1 MWADE
6 GDILAKLQNTA
17 GNGYATRT
25 TKTDTYNVSWV
36 LSGTNSGTWGSN
48 SNQKGNVKPTAA
60 DLPVVK
66 GVTSDATTNTQY
78 HYFYYTTTAVSNVGS
93 VEFSF
98 TATNDA
104 NTNCNLYLVMGD
116 EKSASGGD
124 AYTQVPLASTSTTAQ
139 GASISAGGTYTFTFA
154 STQTSAK
161 YYGLVIKVAN
171 NSYKRFASASLTLK
185 EGSTTVAG
193 TTDAPTITGTT
204 PFLNST
210 TVTISNASTA
220 DGASIYY
227 TLDGSDPTTTT
238 SSTCFEYTAPFSID
252 ATTTVKAIA
261 KKSTDTNASSV
272 VEKTFTKLT
281 PMTVAQAITA
291 TTALTGNN
299 TLDDQYVTGVVSEIE
314 SVSPDKNGKIKYY
327 ISDNGRTTEQ
337 LYVFNGKGLNNTAF
351 NSISD
356 LELGDVV
363 VVFGQLKMYNSAP
376 EINDGNYIVY
386 KAQNPAPSFSL
397 DVTEKSLDAYTHETV
412 DVTLTTNTDGTVSC
426 VSSNEDVAT
435 VALKSAG
442 VYTITAQSEGTATIT
457 IKSTP
462 SANFKPAS
470 ATVSITVTDNRA
482 DAGISFDEDEIE
494 KTWGDSFTGQELN
507 NTNSLAVTYSST
519 DETVATVSSTGA
531 VEILKAG
538 STTIKATFA
547 GNATYKAAIASYTL
561 TVAKAEPNL
570 SFSQTNFQVPLNDN
584 SFVAP
589 TLNNPNNLTVG
600 YSSNNES
607 VALVDENT
615 GEIVLETSAVGSATI
630 TAYFAGNDKF
640 KGGNAQY
647 TIDVYD
653 PNVKGSRNNPYTV
666 ADVKNGTATGNNI
679 YVIGY
684 IVGNYN
690 STAPVNPATADTN
703 LALADASTETSGGN
717 TIPVELPKGTFRTN
731 WGPMTNDVIGYKVM
745 IKGNKDTYFST
756 NGIKGV
762 SEIAAVTVPVSV
774 TSIGLATFA
783 SNNKLDF
790 TNVENL
796 EAYIAKENGDK
807 VELTKVNK
815 VAAGTGVLLRA
826 KNEATTF
833 EVPVT
838 TDDADDATGNLFVRG
853 TGAAVAT
860 TDATYT
866 NYILSTKGGVP
877 GFYHANGNTV
887 AKNRAYL
894 HTSVSAARIDLS
906 FDELTGINEVK
917 NQKEA
922 VEGIFDLQGRKVAQ
936 PAKGLYIVNGKKVVI
951 K

>member
-1 MWADE
+1 MKKLFLRTMLLLCALVGSIPSVWANEWSYTFNASSGISAGSKTLNSISWTIAHDSDYE
-6 GDILAKLQNTA
+6 NNEATGFHVGSSSKTVSYLQLSTSGISGVISKIVVRAK
-17 GNGYATRT
+17 GNGT
-25 TKTDTYNVSWV
+25 
-36 LSGTNSGTWGSN
+36 
-48 SNQKGNVKPTAA
+48 
-60 DLPVVK
+60 
-66 GVTSDATTNTQY
+66 
-78 HYFYYTTTAVSNVGS
+78 
-93 VEFSF
+93 
-98 TATNDA
+98 
-104 NTNCNLYLVMGD
+104 
-116 EKSASGGD
+116 GG
-124 AYTQVPLASTSTTAQ
+124 
-139 GASISAGGTYTFTFA
+139 SISASVNGTAYTAKDNNNSITNAFQDFEFSGSLSGAIVIRLSYSSAVKKNFYVQSIAVTYTPA
-154 STQTSAK
+154 A
-161 YYGLVIKVAN
+161 
-171 NSYKRFASASLTLK
+171 
-185 EGSTTVAG
+185 AG
-193 TTDAPTITGTT
+193 TTSAPAISGTT
-204 PFLNST
+204 PFLGST
-210 TVTISNASTA
+210 TVTITNDTNA

-238 SSTCFEYTAPFSID
+238 SSTCFAYTAPFSID

-272 VEKTFTKLT
+272 VSKTFTKITPLT
-281 PMTVAQAITA
+281 VSEALAAIDG
-291 TTALTGNN
+291 LSNN
-299 TLDDQYVTGVVSEIE
+299 GTINDQYVSGVV
-314 SVSPDKNGKIKYY
+314 VSITNVEPDNGTIKYY
-327 ISDNGRTTEQ
+327 ISDDGSANNQ
-337 LYVFNGKGLNNTAF
+337 LYVYKGKGLNNADFT
-351 NSISD
+351 NVS
-356 LELGDVV
+356 ELQIGDEVV
-363 VVFGQLKMYNSAP
+363 IFGQLKKFNTTP
-376 EINDGNYIVY
+376 EINEGNYLISQTH
-386 KAQNPAPSFSL
+386 KPAPSFTL
-397 DVTEKSLDAYTHETV
+397 DITEKSLDAYTHETV
-412 DVTLTTNTDGTVSC
+412 DVTLTTNTDGVVSYE
-426 VSSNEDVAT
+426 SSNTDVAT
-435 VALKSAG
+435 VAQKSAG
-442 VYTITAQSEGTATIT
+442 VYTITAQSAGTATIT
-457 IKSTP
+457 IKSAT
-462 SANFKPAS
+462 SANYAPAS
-470 ATVSITVTDNRA
+470 ATVAVTVTDTRSEA
-482 DAGISFDEDEIE
+482 EISFDETAVA
-494 KTWGDSFTGQELN
+494 KTWGDAFAGQTL
-507 NTNSLAVTYSST
+507 TNPHSLDVAYSST

-640 KGGNAQY
+640 KGGHAEY

-653 PNVKGSRNNPYTV
+653 PNVKGSRNNPYSV
-666 ADVKNGTATGNNI
+666 ADIIALNPTSTSAAAATDVYVK
-679 YVIGY
+679 GY
-684 IVGNYN
+684 IAGCVN
-690 STAPVNPATADTN
+690 SSTGALITTSSSFVNSN
-703 LALADASTETSGGN
+703 LALVDDPDNTDEHISVQLVSGSN
-717 TIPVELPKGTFRTN
+717 RTN
-731 WGPMTNDVIGYKVM
+731 YNVVNHPELIGTIQILIKADVFKYCGVPGLKNLDEV
-745 IKGNKDTYFST
+745 SV
-756 NGIKGV
+756 V
-762 SEIAAVTVPVSV
+762 SERVKV

-826 KNEATTF
+826 KNDATTF

-860 TDATYT
+860 TDGSYT
-866 NYILSTKGGVP
+866 NYILSTKSGVV
-877 GFYHANGNTV
+877 GFYHANNNIV
-887 AKNRAYL
+887 AVNRAYL

-906 FDELTGINEVK
+906 FDELTGINEMK

>member
-1 MWADE
+1 MLLLCALVGSIPSVWANEWSYTFNASSGISAGSKTLNSISWTIAHDSDYE
-6 GDILAKLQNTA
+6 NNEATGFHVGSSSKTVSYLQLSTSGISGVISKIVVRAK
-17 GNGYATRT
+17 GNGT
-25 TKTDTYNVSWV
+25 
-36 LSGTNSGTWGSN
+36 
-48 SNQKGNVKPTAA
+48 
-60 DLPVVK
+60 
-66 GVTSDATTNTQY
+66 
-78 HYFYYTTTAVSNVGS
+78 
-93 VEFSF
+93 
-98 TATNDA
+98 
-104 NTNCNLYLVMGD
+104 
-116 EKSASGGD
+116 GG
-124 AYTQVPLASTSTTAQ
+124 
-139 GASISAGGTYTFTFA
+139 SISASVNGTAYTAKDNNNSITNAFQDFEFSGSLSGAIVIRLSYSSAVKKNFYVQSIAVTYTPA
-154 STQTSAK
+154 A
-161 YYGLVIKVAN
+161 
-171 NSYKRFASASLTLK
+171 
-185 EGSTTVAG
+185 AG
-193 TTDAPTITGTT
+193 TTSAPAISGTT
-204 PFLNST
+204 PFLGST
-210 TVTISNASTA
+210 TVTITNDTNA

-238 SSTCFEYTAPFSID
+238 SSTCFAYTAPFSID

-272 VEKTFTKLT
+272 VSKTFTKITPLT
-281 PMTVAQAITA
+281 VSEALAAIDG
-291 TTALTGNN
+291 LSNN
-299 TLDDQYVTGVVSEIE
+299 GTINDQYVSGVV
-314 SVSPDKNGKIKYY
+314 VSITNVEPDNGTIKYY
-327 ISDNGRTTEQ
+327 ISDDGSANNQ
-337 LYVFNGKGLNNTAF
+337 LYVYKGKGLNNADFT
-351 NSISD
+351 NVS
-356 LELGDVV
+356 ELQIGDEVV
-363 VVFGQLKMYNSAP
+363 IFGQLKKFNTTP
-376 EINDGNYIVY
+376 EINEGNYLISQTH
-386 KAQNPAPSFSL
+386 KPAPSFTL
-397 DVTEKSLDAYTHETV
+397 DITEKSLDAYTHETV
-412 DVTLTTNTDGTVSC
+412 DVTLTTNTDGVVSYE
-426 VSSNEDVAT
+426 SSNTDVAT
-435 VALKSAG
+435 VAQKSAG
-442 VYTITAQSEGTATIT
+442 VYTITAQSAGTATIT
-457 IKSTP
+457 IKSAT
-462 SANFKPAS
+462 SANYAPAS
-470 ATVSITVTDNRA
+470 ATVAVTVTDTRSEA
-482 DAGISFDEDEIE
+482 EISFDETAVA
-494 KTWGDSFTGQELN
+494 KTWGDAFAGQTL
-507 NTNSLAVTYSST
+507 TNPHSLDVAYSST

-640 KGGNAQY
+640 KGGHAEY

-653 PNVKGSRNNPYTV
+653 PNVKGSRNNPYSV
-666 ADVKNGTATGNNI
+666 ADIIALNPTSTSAAAATDVYVK
-679 YVIGY
+679 GY
-684 IVGNYN
+684 IAGCVN
-690 STAPVNPATADTN
+690 SSTGALITTSSSFVNSN
-703 LALADASTETSGGN
+703 LALVDDPDNTDEHISVQLVSGSN
-717 TIPVELPKGTFRTN
+717 RTN
-731 WGPMTNDVIGYKVM
+731 YNVVNHPELIGTIQILIKADVFKYCGVPGLKNLDEV
-745 IKGNKDTYFST
+745 SV
-756 NGIKGV
+756 V
-762 SEIAAVTVPVSV
+762 SERVKV

-826 KNEATTF
+826 KNDATTF

-860 TDATYT
+860 TDGSYT
-866 NYILSTKGGVP
+866 NYILSTKSGVV
-877 GFYHANGNTV
+877 GFYHANNNIV
-887 AKNRAYL
+887 AVNRAYL

-906 FDELTGINEVK
+906 FDELTGINEMK

>member
-1 MWADE
+1 MLLLCALVGSVPSVWADTYTKITSASDLE
-6 GDILAKLQNTA
+6 VGAEYLIVNTA
-17 GNGYATRT
+17 GTYAA
-25 TKTDTYNVSWV
+25 
-36 LSGTNSGTWGSN
+36 G
-48 SNQKGNVKPTAA
+48 A
-60 DLPVVK
+60 
-66 GVTSDATTNTQY
+66 
-78 HYFYYTTTAVSNVGS
+78 
-93 VEFSF
+93 
-98 TATNDA
+98 
-104 NTNCNLYLVMGD
+104 
-116 EKSASGGD
+116 
-124 AYTQVPLASTSTTAQ
+124 TSTTSTKYATTVAVTVS
-139 GASISAGGTYTFTFA
+139 GSTITNPNSNVAVYTLGGNATDGWTFYSSKDSKYLYWTSGNSLNVNASVS
-154 STQTSAK
+154 
-161 YYGLVIKVAN
+161 N
-171 NSYKRFASASLTLK
+171 NSRWGVTISNGSATISNKATTTRIIRFNSDRFACYTSTTGTLVSLYK
-185 EGSTTVAG
+185 KQTTVAG
-193 TTDAPTITGTT
+193 TTAAPTISGAT
-204 PFLNST
+204 PFVGT
-210 TVTISNASTA
+210 ATVTITNNSSA

-227 TLDGSDPTTTT
+227 TLDGSDPTTST
-238 SSTCFEYTAPFSID
+238 SSTCFAYSAPFSID

-272 VEKTFTKLT
+272 VSKTFTKIT
-281 PMTVAQAITA
+281 PITVAQALTA
-291 TTALTGNN
+291 IDALDDNGTIN
-299 TLDDQYVTGVVSEIE
+299 DQYVSGVVVSLT
-314 SVSPDKNGKIKYY
+314 SVEPDNGTIKYF
-327 ISDNGRTTEQ
+327 ISDDGSANNQ
-337 LYVFNGKGLNNTAF
+337 LYIYKGKGLNNANF
-351 NSISD
+351 AD
-356 LELGDVV
+356 VDELKIGDEV
-363 VVFGQLKMYNSAP
+363 VVFGQLKKNVYSNTTTP
-376 EINDGNYIVY
+376 EIVSSYLISQTHKPV
-386 KAQNPAPSFSL
+386 PSFTL
-397 DVTEKSLDAYTHETV
+397 DITEKTLDAYTHETV
-412 DVTLTTNTDGTVSC
+412 DVTLTTNSDGAVSC
-426 VSSNEDVAT
+426 ESSNTDVAT

-457 IKSTP
+457 IKSAT
-462 SANFKPAS
+462 STNYAPAS
-470 ATVSITVTDNRA
+470 ATVAITVTDTRSE
-482 DAGISFDEDEIE
+482 AGISFDETAIE
-494 KTWGDSFTGQELN
+494 QTWGDAFTGQAL
-507 NTNSLAVTYSST
+507 TNPHSLAVTYSST
-519 DETVATVSSTGA
+519 DETVATVSTTGE

-547 GNATYKAAIASYTL
+547 GDATYKAAIASYTL

-600 YSSNNES
+600 YSSNNTDIA
-607 VALVDENT
+607 VVNGTT
-615 GEIVLETSAVGSATI
+615 GEIQLTTTAVGSATI
-630 TAYFAGNDKF
+630 TAYFAGNDNF

-666 ADVKNGTATGNNI
+666 ADIIALNPTSTGTAAATDV
-679 YVIGY
+679 YVKGY
-684 IVGNYN
+684 IAGCVN
-690 STAPVNPATADTN
+690 SSTGALITTSSSFVNSN
-703 LALADASTETSGGN
+703 LALVDDPDNTDEHISVQLASGSN
-717 TIPVELPKGTFRTN
+717 RTN
-731 WGPMTNDVIGYKVM
+731 YNVVNHPELIGTIQILIKADVFKYCGVPGLKNLDEV
-745 IKGNKDTYFST
+745 SV
-756 NGIKGV
+756 V
-762 SEIAAVTVPVSV
+762 SERVKV

-826 KNEATTF
+826 KNDATTF
-833 EVPVT
+833 DVPVT

-917 NQKEA
+917 SQKET